1 MFPQRRPDVRPPPA
15 AGSLLIR
22 LQPRPD
28 AGTGLHA
35 ERQGCGR
42 ASRARSGGDTLDTTH
57 EVYRATGGEL
67 DGSPLDAER
76 VTYSREA
83 SSGILVA
90 RDRDRHP
97 RRPPPADETEL
108 APLRGLV
115 DGLRE
120 ELQRERDE
128 AAGDRQ

>member
-28 AGTGLHA
+28 ADTGLHA
-35 ERQGCGR
+35 ERQGRGR

-57 EVYRATGGEL
+57 EEVYRAIGGEL
-67 DGSPLDAER
+67 DGSPLDAQR

-90 RDRDRHP
+90 SARDRHP
-97 RRPPPADETEL
+97 RRPP
-108 APLRGLV
+108 R
-115 DGLRE
+115 
-120 ELQRERDE
+120 
-128 AAGDRQ
+128 